1 MNNILPALNRIACAD
16 LTHDEW
22 VRVGMALKAEGYD
35 LSVWDEWSSRDTRR
49 YHPGECARRW
59 NSFRGSDSPV
69 TGSLPRYYAP
79 GRITCL

>member
-1 MNNILPALNRIACAD
+1 MDNVLSALNRIPCAD

-35 LSVWDEWSSRDTRR
+35 LNVWDDWSSQDAGR

-59 NSFRGSDSPV
+59 NEGIFNTSSRNTLLS
-69 TGSLPRYYAP
+69 SLMP
-79 GRITCL
+79 I